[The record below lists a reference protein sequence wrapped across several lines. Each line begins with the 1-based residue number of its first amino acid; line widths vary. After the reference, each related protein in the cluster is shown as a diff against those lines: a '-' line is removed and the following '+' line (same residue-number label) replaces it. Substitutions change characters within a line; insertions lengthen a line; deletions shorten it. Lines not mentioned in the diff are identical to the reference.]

1 MYKFVIF
8 AFLLH
13 SAFFSKLTAY
23 DQTFIIER
31 IQNGFD
37 KEDPE
42 EIFQWLD
49 IWGEICPERK
59 NDSNIVK
66 SYD

>member
-8 AFLLH
+8 VFLLH
-13 SAFFSKLTAY
+13 SALFSKLTAY

-31 IQNGFD
+31 IQNGFE

-42 EIFQWLD
+42 EIFQWRGTESSL
-49 IWGEICPERK
+49 
-59 NDSNIVK
+59 VFLFV
-66 SYD
+66 